1 MDIGIQ
7 LSFRELV
14 HNFNVLIRMQ
24 LSGYVPEA
32 TVQCYTEMHSRGSKQ
47 ACSSAKSNT
56 AVLAQRSA
64 QGN

>member
-1 MDIGIQ
+1 M
-7 LSFRELV
+7 
-14 HNFNVLIRMQ
+14 HNFKVLIRMQ
-24 LSGYVPEA
+24 LSGYDPEA

-47 ACSSAKSNT
+47 ACSSTKSNT

>member
-14 HNFNVLIRMQ
+14 HNFKVLIRMQ

-32 TVQCYTEMHSRGSKQ
+32 QFSAMQRCTQEALNKLVQ
-47 ACSSAKSNT
+47 
-56 AVLAQRSA
+56 VLKAILLC
-64 QGN
+64 